1 MVYAL
6 LVAAAIIFLEA
17 FLRLDTL
24 APVRFVFRAGPEG
37 LRTVTSAALS
47 DDEKE
52 VRLRQLSGRLLR
64 ATAEMVIKLVFAL
77 TAATALLWLGAAAAN
92 VPYAQIE
99 RALLSLPV
107 IAGLVVVT
115 IVYARFRRA
124 RA

>member
-6 LVAAAIIFLEA
+6 LLAAAIIFLEA

-24 APVRFVFRAGPEG
+24 APVRFVLKAGPEG
-37 LRTVTSAALS
+37 LRTIASAALS

-64 ATAEMVIKLVFAL
+64 ATAEMVAKLLLAL
-77 TAATALLWLGAAAAN
+77 TAATALLWLGAAAAG
-92 VPYAQIE
+92 VPVEDIE

-107 IAGLVVVT
+107 IAGLAVAA
-115 IVYARFRRA
+115 IVYARLRRA
-124 RA
+124 VG